1 MGLEYL
7 GGMAT
12 SGESSQ
18 RDFASA
24 FQLLPGVS
32 PHTPDWGGRFVREM
46 PLLEP
51 PYFGF
56 NLADVRREN
65 YDAIYEN
72 IRQQAE
78 GAAALFGGRLHL
90 FSVTDYEEIRRV
102 AFIFYFETFPDAETV
117 NAMLGLPVPEQSD
130 EAIPFPNIWT
140 GSDLWTEFVTLA
152 EGYTWWVTPA
162 QPAGEMRAE
171 QAPA

>member
-1 MGLEYL
+1 
-7 GGMAT
+7 
-12 SGESSQ
+12 
-18 RDFASA
+18 
-24 FQLLPGVS
+24 
-32 PHTPDWGGRFVREM
+32 M
-46 PLLEP
+46 PSLEP

-72 IRQQAE
+72 IRQQEE

-102 AFIFYFETFPDAETV
+102 AFIFYFETFPDAATV
-117 NAMLGLPVPEQSD
+117 NAMLGVPVPEQSD
-130 EAIPFPNIWT
+130 EPIPFPNIWT
-140 GSDLWTEFVTLA
+140 GSELWTEFVTLA

-162 QPAGEMRAE
+162 LALAEGTE